1 MNTLPG
7 PARWFGLLGLAPQAA
22 AVLAA
27 CDSRWHWAAV
37 AAGCL
42 YAALI
47 FSFLGGI
54 WWAQAMLRRAPRWRD
69 HLLAVA
75 PSLIAFA
82 AVLPWC
88 IGWRWPGPSLAVL
101 GLCLMA
107 SPLVDLYLRS
117 AHLLPDGWLRLR
129 RTLST
134 GLGLLTLALAVI

>member
-1 MNTLPG
+1 MSVLPQ
-7 PARWFGLLGLAPQAA
+7 PARWLGLLGLAPQA
-22 AVLAA
+22 LALLA
-27 CDSRWHWAAV
+27 SHDAQWHWAGI

-54 WWAQAMLRRAPRWRD
+54 WWAQALLCRAPRWRD

-88 IGWRWPGPSLAVL
+88 FGWRWPAPSLVVL
-101 GLCLMA
+101 GLCLLA
-107 SPLVDLYLRS
+107 SPLVDLHLRR
-117 AHLLPDGWLRLR
+117 AYALPDGWIRLR
-129 RTLST
+129 MTLSG
-134 GLGLLTLALAVI
+134 GLGLLTLLLAAA